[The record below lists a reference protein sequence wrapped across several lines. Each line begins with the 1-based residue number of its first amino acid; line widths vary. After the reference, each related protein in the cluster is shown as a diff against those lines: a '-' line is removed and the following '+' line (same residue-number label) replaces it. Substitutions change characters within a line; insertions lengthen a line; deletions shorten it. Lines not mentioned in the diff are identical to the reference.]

1 MNGFCFENT
10 HTENELAAVR
20 KRFDGTGL
28 YLFLALGL
36 LPLVFYN
43 GYFDITETK
52 TLFFVCISLI
62 FLLIRL
68 VLFIQS
74 GSQTDGIGDTSI
86 CAAAFPFVLSL
97 GSLMASLSSG
107 FFRDSFLGISGR
119 YQGTGMILLYAL
131 VYYAFP
137 EHKTRDMEVM
147 LPLGFGLLLSSA
159 LAVLDHFGADPLGL
173 SASLGGF
180 DRQRYIST
188 LGNIN
193 FAGAYLCLAVPAAA
207 RFLLSSK
214 KRSLWSVFA
223 GASFAVGLCAAMACR
238 SECTVLGIGAAVV
251 LMPFTMRKDPEALR
265 RWGLLLTGIA
275 VTMQLYA
282 LTALRAGAWF
292 SSITEALLHP
302 AVSAG
307 IGIFGG
313 VWFLV
318 LSKRTGF
325 EKRVLQCYGAALAI
339 CALASVILLYLLNTC
354 WRDVPLGSAGP
365 WLHFSN
371 SWGTDRILIWRHC
384 ISFYREFSPWEKLFG
399 GGCGILARLDVFKRI
414 FPDAVLDAAHN
425 EYLQILLNWGAVGL
439 AAYIGWIVTAF
450 AGAFRNGSVLSMSI
464 LCGLAGYTIQAG
476 VNIAQAPGIMLFF
489 VLLAA
494 AKSADTERGME
505 NAEAV
510 S

>member
-159 LAVLDHFGADPLGL
+159 LAVLDHFGAD
-173 SASLGGF
+173 
-180 DRQRYIST
+180 R
-188 LGNIN
+188 
-193 FAGAYLCLAVPAAA
+193 
-207 RFLLSSK
+207 
-214 KRSLWSVFA
+214 
-223 GASFAVGLCAAMACR
+223 
-238 SECTVLGIGAAVV
+238 
-251 LMPFTMRKDPEALR
+251 
-265 RWGLLLTGIA
+265 
-275 VTMQLYA
+275 
-282 LTALRAGAWF
+282 
-292 SSITEALLHP
+292 
-302 AVSAG
+302 VSG
-307 IGIFGG
+307 
-313 VWFLV
+313 
-318 LSKRTGF
+318 
-325 EKRVLQCYGAALAI
+325 
-339 CALASVILLYLLNTC
+339 
-354 WRDVPLGSAGP
+354 
-365 WLHFSN
+365 
-371 SWGTDRILIWRHC
+371 RI
-384 ISFYREFSPWEKLFG
+384 
-399 GGCGILARLDVFKRI
+399 
-414 FPDAVLDAAHN
+414 
-425 EYLQILLNWGAVGL
+425 
-439 AAYIGWIVTAF
+439 
-450 AGAFRNGSVLSMSI
+450 
-464 LCGLAGYTIQAG
+464 
-476 VNIAQAPGIMLFF
+476 
-489 VLLAA
+489 
-494 AKSADTERGME
+494 
-505 NAEAV
+505 
-510 S
+510 